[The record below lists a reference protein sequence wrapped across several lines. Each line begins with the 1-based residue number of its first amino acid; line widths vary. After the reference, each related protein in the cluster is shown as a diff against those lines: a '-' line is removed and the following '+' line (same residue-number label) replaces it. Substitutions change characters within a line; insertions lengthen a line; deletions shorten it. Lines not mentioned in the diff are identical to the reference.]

1 MANTLAVN
9 DMLKE
14 LIKEGVREVLKEER
28 LQMYQAVIPV
38 VTKKEMADIERRFA
52 TPDASNADEF
62 NDLTSWITA

>member
-28 LQMYQAVIPV
+28 LQMYQAVVPI
-38 VTKKEMADIERRFA
+38 VTKKEMADIEKRFA
-52 TPDASNADEF
+52 TPTDYNADEF
-62 NDLTSWITA
+62 NDLTSWIKA